1 VAGLPA
7 SRGGERSGSSPD
19 LHNSTSLLKNS
30 YDESVD
36 SRRET
41 ILAFLKT
48 RGHATLG
55 EVAAHLE
62 VSKQGA
68 LRHMEALEAAGL
80 AAASHAQPHG
90 RGRPENVYEL
100 TAAAGDHFPDGH
112 RELAGD
118 LVEFL
123 SDEQLKRFFERR
135 AERLEA
141 EYAPR
146 LAGLDFE
153 GRVRELAK
161 LASEHGHMAE
171 VVELPEGGLAI
182 RHCNC
187 PIQDVAART
196 GLPCQN
202 EQQMYQR
209 LLGASVTRSTWMA
222 DAATDC
228 TYEVKKEI

>member
-1 VAGLPA
+1 
-7 SRGGERSGSSPD
+7 
-19 LHNSTSLLKNS
+19 
-30 YDESVD
+30 VD
-36 SRRET
+36 SRRES

-55 EVAAHLE
+55 EVASHLE

-68 LRHMEALEAAGL
+68 LRHMEAMEADGL
-80 AAASHAQPHG
+80 ATVAHAEPHG
-90 RGRPENVYEL
+90 RGRPENVYQL
-100 TAAAGDHFPDGH
+100 TPAAGEHFPDGH

-118 LVEFL
+118 LVAFL
-123 SDEQLKRFFERR
+123 SEEQLKRFFERR

-153 GRVRELAK
+153 ARVRELAK
-161 LASEHGHMAE
+161 LATEHGHMAE
-171 VVELPEGGLAI
+171 VMELPEGGLAI

-196 GLPCQN
+196 GLPCHN
-202 EQQMYQR
+202 EHQMYQR

-222 DAATDC
+222 EAAPDC
-228 TYEVKKEI
+228 TYEVKES

>member
-1 VAGLPA
+1 M
-7 SRGGERSGSSPD
+7 
-19 LHNSTSLLKNS
+19 
-30 YDESVD
+30 D
-36 SRRET
+36 SRRES

-55 EVAAHLE
+55 EVASHLE

-68 LRHMEALEAAGL
+68 LRHLEALESDGL
-80 AAASHAQPHG
+80 ATVAHAEPHG
-90 RGRPENVYEL
+90 RGRPENVYQL
-100 TAAAGDHFPDGH
+100 TTAAGDHFPDGH
-112 RELAGD
+112 RQLAGD
-118 LVEFL
+118 LVAFL
-123 SDEQLKRFFERR
+123 SEEQLKRFFERR

-153 GRVRELAK
+153 ARVRELAK
-161 LASEHGHMAE
+161 LATEHGHMAE

-202 EQQMYQR
+202 EQEMYQR

-222 DAATDC
+222 EAAPDC
-228 TYEVKKEI
+228 TYEVKES